1 MRHAFHKM
9 PWTKPVLLA
18 LAMLA
23 FGAAPYLTDPFTGY
37 DPGQFPIRIERP
49 SIQPAGYA
57 FAIWGVIYLWLAAHA
72 LFGLIR
78 RRTDPAWDAVRTPL
92 TVSLMLGALWLAI
105 ANAAPLAATIG
116 IWIMQ
121 ATALTAF
128 LRADPARDRWLLVAP
143 LAIYAGWLT
152 AAALVSTGVIVA
164 GYGFASDTTSA
175 LVMLTLALGIAIA
188 AQSVQPRMPVYGL
201 TVIWALGGIIA
212 ANWTANPTVAY
223 AAAAGVIVMALT
235 LGRAL
240 IRR

>member
-1 MRHAFHKM
+1 MRHAFHNM

-23 FGAAPYLTDPFTGY
+23 FGVAPYVTEPFTGY
-37 DPGQFPIRIERP
+37 DPARFPTLIERP

-72 LFGLIR
+72 LFGLIQ
-78 RRTDPAWDAVRTPL
+78 RRTDPAWDAVRAPL
-92 TVSLMLGALWLAI
+92 TVSLALGAVWLAI
-105 ANAAPLAATIG
+105 ANEAPLAATLG

-128 LRADPARDRWLLVAP
+128 LRADPTRDRWLLIAP
-143 LAIYAGWLT
+143 LAIYSGWLT

-164 GYGFASDTTSA
+164 GYGLLSDTNSA
-175 LVMLTLALGIAIA
+175 LVMLAVALGIAVV
-188 AQSVQPRMPVYGL
+188 AQSRQRQMPLYGL

-212 ANWTANPTVAY
+212 VNWTANPTVAY
-223 AAAAGVIVMALT
+223 AACTGVAIMAVAT
-235 LGRAL
+235 AWTQIQR
-240 IRR
+240 